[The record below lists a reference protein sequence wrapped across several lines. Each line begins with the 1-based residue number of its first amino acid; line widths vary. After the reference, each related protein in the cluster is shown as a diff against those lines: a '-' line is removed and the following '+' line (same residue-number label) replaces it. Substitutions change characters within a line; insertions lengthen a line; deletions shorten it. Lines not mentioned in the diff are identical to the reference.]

1 MSKSAGLEQHSTGRV
16 YTSETSSEKFMDMKK
31 IALKHNASKRKI
43 KGGLNPMIN
52 RILWPVMN

>member
-1 MSKSAGLEQHSTGRV
+1 
-16 YTSETSSEKFMDMKK
+16 MDMKK
-31 IALKHNASKRKI
+31 IALKQYASKRKI